1 MELWSLKHLSFDTF
15 HTSAGSG
22 DLDFKSGAK
31 RTHFEPECC
40 CWIDGK
46 LESVAS
52 LEQLTVDMWQDLT
65 LDKQYAPHKSNS
77 QIHNA
82 SNQGQ
87 FLVKKISIKLHNFWF
102 RVCLFLIKH
111 VDFTKARLCVN
122 IWLHDAIVQRT
133 FVSKTYRQM
142 FTHVCKESMC
152 N

>member
-1 MELWSLKHLSFDTF
+1 MTSWQVELWSLKHLSFDTF

-82 SNQGQ
+82 SNQGR
-87 FLVKKISIKLHNFWF
+87 FF
-102 RVCLFLIKH
+102 
-111 VDFTKARLCVN
+111 
-122 IWLHDAIVQRT
+122 
-133 FVSKTYRQM
+133 SKTNFNQIAQLLIPSM
-142 FTHVCKESMC
+142 IVSDQPCWFHKSTSLCKYMITWC
-152 N
+152 NCTENFCI